1 MAAPQTNPTKQPRLH
16 RRHRRASQEADRHH
30 HERLDALEAELEP
43 LVPPTPEPTVKER
56 VPVKERDRL
65 PVRRPALQNKQVAK
79 AEAAWW
85 AGFTWNR
92 VAHHFW
98 RLDHHTAT
106 LGCSVGRGAVRLKN
120 QTRDYVVMPKR
131 LAKLQVLLDQ
141 HRKPEHD
148 DLAAKY
154 QQIRKRRGKEA
165 AGMAATAALTLVILN
180 YMVGPWL
187 WLPLI
192 FCVIDISIPLLIAV
206 VATLAVLGR
215 ARGPKGVKLAKT
227 DTRPAQ
233 RVEGRPSAD
242 LLHQAFDDAG
252 IPGIVVEV
260 APHREGPG
268 WEADIRIPR
277 GKQTFADAAAR
288 QAAIAGNLDAT
299 SDTMFLTPIRG
310 PGGSEKR
317 AKVWW
322 SKQNPFDGDTPHPSL
337 NLRSGPEDLWNSGL
351 PIGLDARGTVARIAV
366 VDTPFVLVVGLPGA
380 GKTVL
385 SFGIGAAVGAEPLW
399 DLHAWTF
406 KSSGSFRPL
415 EPLVNACGGVY
426 DYGDDQAAFDRF
438 NVYLDRIQ
446 KDLTARNRILD
457 GLDYDD
463 NPNDK
468 VEREV
473 AASDPRLRPLVVLVD
488 EILSPIT
495 KDKRIL
501 PKLEEIARKARSQH
515 IVFVC
520 LSQYA
525 DRKVLEDL
533 QKLFGARVCFRVA
546 QHDDAET
553 ALGGFYMP
561 GLTEAHRIPLNA
573 KGVAYVA
580 GTIED
585 PALGARP
592 AYKIK
597 TFGIDRK
604 TLAEHITRCLELRG
618 QLPPP
623 PADGARLSLV
633 KPDPAAEARARLVA
647 CFEPDEDRLSLAGLA
662 LRLDV
667 ELVEAR
673 RLVAEAGGKVQTI
686 RWEGGTPEGV
696 KRASLSV
703 E

>member
-1 MAAPQTNPTKQPRLH
+1 MTAPSRNHEPKRLTGKH
-16 RRHRRASQEADRHH
+16 RRDNKQAEKNQADHLAGI
-30 HERLDALEAELEP
+30 EREILAKL
-43 LVPPTPEPTVKER
+43 PPAPAPETKTR
-56 VPVKERDRL
+56 I
-65 PVRRPALQNKQVAK
+65 PVREREIQPVRKPAVIETPKD
-79 AEAAWW
+79 EIAWYREF
-85 AGFTWNR
+85 AWNR
-92 VAHHFW
+92 TQIHFW
-98 RLDHHTAT
+98 SAPRYAQAF
-106 LGCSVGRGAVRLKN
+106 GCSVGRGCR
-120 QTRDYVVMPKR
+120 R
-131 LAKLQVLLDQ
+131 LAHGVRDFVIMPDKLRVLAQMVNDHRVEDHKKYAHDYATQKKKRTKAAWGAVAPVLAVLL
-141 HRKPEHD
+141 
-148 DLAAKY
+148 LA
-154 QQIRKRRGKEA
+154 
-165 AGMAATAALTLVILN
+165 N
-180 YMVGPWL
+180 YLIGPWL

-192 FCVIDISIPLLIAV
+192 WCVVDVSLPLLAAV
-206 VATLAVLGR
+206 VVTLAFLGR
-215 ARGPKGVKLAKT
+215 GRAPATTGPVQATNLPVPKM
-227 DTRPAQ
+227 DP
-233 RVEGRPSAD
+233 RPSPD
-242 LLHQAFDDAG
+242 LLYQALDDAG
-252 IPGIVVEV
+252 IAGVTVEV

-288 QAAIAGNLDAT
+288 LTAIAGNLDAT
-299 SDTMFLTPIRG
+299 SDTLFLTPIRG
-310 PGGSEKR
+310 PGGSEKL

-337 NLRSGPEDLWNSGL
+337 DLRSGATDLWNSGL
-351 PIGLDARGTVARIAV
+351 PIGLDARGAVARIAV

-426 DYGDDQAAFDRF
+426 DYGDDQDAFDRF
-438 NVYLDRIQ
+438 SAYLDRIQ
-446 KDLTARNRILD
+446 KDLTVRNRILD
-457 GLDYDD
+457 ELSFDE

-468 VEREV
+468 VERDM
-473 AASDPRLRPLVVLVD
+473 AARDPLLRPMVVLVD
-488 EILSPIT
+488 EILTPIT

-533 QKLFGARVCFRVA
+533 QKLFGARVCFRVS

-604 TLAEHITRCLELRG
+604 TLAEHIGRCLELRG

-623 PADGARLSLV
+623 PVDGARLSLV
-633 KPDPAAEARARLVA
+633 KPDATAAVARARLLEAVG
-647 CFEPDEDRLSLAGLA
+647 PVRVSLAHLA
-662 LRLDV
+662 EELDV
-667 ELVEAR
+667 EKVEAR
-673 RLVAEAGGKVQTI
+673 RLAKAAGLRV
-686 RWEGGTPEGV
+686 GTVRVDGEPVEGV
-696 KRASLSV
+696 DLTDLDT
-703 E
+703 